1 MNKKLTRIC
10 CASLSVCLL
19 TAVGCGGKG
28 GNGEQYSINDY
39 VYEKQ
44 SENLVYF
51 SSTDSDF
58 DFFLNDYFKRHAG
71 GIYEGGLNQ
80 KVISAEPGLTS
91 QQLFWQEW
99 MSMAFY
105 PISSLQGDNNERIEG
120 MRKLLSGVP
129 VDRYGYVWQES
140 DLVRAALSDLG
151 TGEHRMG
158 WPFPTSAHSGGMSR
172 SWDFNGRDATNWSSN
187 IGASLANGLFADRIF
202 YFNARNFN
210 ISVYFFFAFNP
221 VFTIGIKL
229 LFL

>member
-1 MNKKLTRIC
+1 MNKNLRRLY
-10 CASLSVCLL
+10 CASLALCMLAATS
-19 TAVGCGGKG
+19 CGGFQEKTY
-28 GNGEQYSINDY
+28 YSVNNY

-44 SENLVYF
+44 SENLVHF

-71 GIYEGGLNQ
+71 GIYENGLNQ

-105 PISSLQGDNNERIEG
+105 PISSLEGDSTERIEG

-140 DLVRAALSDLG
+140 DLVLDANATVVHG
-151 TGEHRMG
+151 QHRMG
-158 WPFPTSAHSGGMSR
+158 WPFPTSNNSEGMST
-172 SWDFNGRDATNWSSN
+172 SWDFNGEDTRA
-187 IGASLANGLFADRIF
+187 
-202 YFNARNFN
+202 
-210 ISVYFFFAFNP
+210 
-221 VFTIGIKL
+221 
-229 LFL
+229 

>member
-1 MNKKLTRIC
+1 MNKNLRRLY
-10 CASLSVCLL
+10 CASLAFCMLAATS
-19 TAVGCGGKG
+19 CGGVQEKTS
-28 GNGEQYSINDY
+28 YSVNNY

-44 SENLVYF
+44 SENLVHF

-71 GIYEGGLNQ
+71 GIYENGLNQ

-105 PISSLQGDNNERIEG
+105 PISSLEGDSTERIEG

-140 DLVRAALSDLG
+140 D
-151 TGEHRMG
+151 
-158 WPFPTSAHSGGMSR
+158 
-172 SWDFNGRDATNWSSN
+172 
-187 IGASLANGLFADRIF
+187 FAVDE
-202 YFNARNFN
+202 
-210 ISVYFFFAFNP
+210 P
-221 VFTIGIKL
+221 
-229 LFL
+229 